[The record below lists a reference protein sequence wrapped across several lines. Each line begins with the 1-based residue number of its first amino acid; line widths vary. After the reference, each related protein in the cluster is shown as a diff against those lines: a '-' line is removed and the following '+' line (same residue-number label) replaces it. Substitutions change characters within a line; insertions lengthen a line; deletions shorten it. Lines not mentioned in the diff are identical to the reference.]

1 MDIYTLSRS
10 FWDFSFS
17 NPEKM
22 KPIHSSIYFFAIEHC
37 NRLWWKEKFWFP
49 TTMAM
54 DAIWISNYSSYKKW
68 LEELVEWGF
77 IKMVQVSKNQY
88 SANVISLIQFVWSTD
103 KALDKA
109 LIKHGTKQHI
119 KQDESIASIDI
130 QVYNSTNVPITN
142 IQDISKDIWKQALV
156 VFWKEWVNEV
166 IQIIKESV
174 EEMGWVYKASTRERQ
189 YANHIAE
196 KHKDW
201 WQFLEKRKDWKWN
214 IDSIREIIY
223 FSLNPNNSFVKQIIN
238 AEDFWNKWADVIMA
252 MRREHIEK
260 QKQHIEKT
268 RHNPTGNPL
277 LNF

>member
-1 MDIYTLSRS
+1 MDIYSLSRS

-37 NRLWWKEKFWFP
+37 NRLWWKDKFWFP
-49 TTMAM
+49 TTMVM

-77 IKMVQVSKNQY
+77 IKMIQVSKNQY

-130 QVYNSTNVPITN
+130 QVYNSTNLQNTN
-142 IQDISKDIWKQALV
+142 IQTDTVVSQPNEYQLSISYLKENREK
-156 VFWKEWVNEV
+156 VFTQEL
-166 IQIIKESV
+166 QIPE
-174 EEMGWVYKASTRERQ
+174 Y
-189 YANHIAE
+189 
-196 KHKDW
+196 
-201 WQFLEKRKDWKWN
+201 
-214 IDSIREIIY
+214 
-223 FSLNPNNSFVKQIIN
+223 
-238 AEDFWNKWADVIMA
+238 AEDEWEWHRFVWYWSELSKSGKLKAEW
-252 MRREHIEK
+252 
-260 QKQHIEKT
+260 EKT
-268 RHNPTGNPL
+268 FEIKRRFATWMSRKKETYQKTEKPSVMDIVL
-277 LNF
+277 